1 MVDELRREG
10 FHVIG
15 TGSRD
20 PGGTAAAGLVDC
32 NEFHVMDLTDSSQVD
47 GIVQAVRPDYV
58 VHLAAVAF
66 VAHGNVE
73 DFYKVNILGTRH
85 LLSALAGLD
94 VPPAKTLIASSAN
107 VYGNATQEAINESVA
122 PSPANDY
129 AVSKLAM
136 EHVAALWQDQV
147 SLVLTR
153 PFNYTG
159 VGQAENFLIPK
170 IVSHFRSRAQVIEL
184 GNIDVWRDFGDVRMV
199 ANTYRRLL
207 QSSGKSGS
215 RINVCTGTAHSLRE
229 VIGICTAITGHQIEI
244 KVNPAFV
251 RGNEVRML
259 KGDNALLRSLI
270 GPVDGP
276 SLPDTLKWM
285 LAGG

>member
-20 PGGTAAAGLVDC
+20 LGSAAAAGLLDC
-32 NEFHVMDLTDSSQVD
+32 NEFHVMDLTDSTQVD
-47 GIVQAVRPDYV
+47 GVVQAVRPDYV

-85 LLSALAGLD
+85 LLSALSGLD
-94 VPPAKTLIASSAN
+94 VPPLKTLIASSAN
-107 VYGNATQEAINESVA
+107 VYGNATEEAINESVA

-136 EHVAALWQDQV
+136 EHVAALWQDQL

-207 QSSGKSGS
+207 QSTGKSGS

-229 VIGICTAITGHQIEI
+229 VIGICSEITGHTIEI

-270 GPVDGP
+270 GPVAGP

-285 LAGG
+285 LAAG